1 MKRSAFIGL
10 VAAAALAL
18 TATVGAATASA
29 SQPTFNG
36 SHYPLFVKT
45 TGGTPMKWTF
55 GATTFKCNTALGKAS
70 LSSSSAE
77 LVQSMNFAGCT
88 LGGLTAQINAN
99 GCTFNDSVSSAE
111 GGSATGGRAIACA
124 AGNQVTITRGTCVLQ
139 IPSQVLS
146 GSVNYANGEL
156 SGVKVINATYALS
169 GLKYTGGAGCAA
181 EHIGPR
187 ENGGITGSWTLKA
200 FVDNSGAEGAQINLW
215 IQ

>member
-18 TATVGAATASA
+18 TASVGAATASA
-29 SQPTFNG
+29 SQPGFNG

-77 LVQSMNFAGCT
+77 LVQSMNFAGCV
-88 LGGLTAQINAN
+88 LGGLSAQINMN
-99 GCTFNDSVSSAE
+99 GCTFNDSVSTFD
-111 GGSATGGRAIACA
+111 GGKGTGGREIACG
-124 AGNQVTITRGTCVLQ
+124 AGNQVTITRGACVLQ
-139 IPSQVLS
+139 IPSQALPGSLS
-146 GSVNYANGEL
+146 YVNGKSE
-156 SGVKVINATYALS
+156 GVDVVNATYALS

-200 FVDNSGAEGAQINLW
+200 FVDNGGSEGAQINLW